1 MTKYLL
7 LISFQSGVHKY
18 SISHS
23 LVITDDTLHLQFD
36 SIKSSLFI
44 RTVRIELGQG
54 YFTL

>member
-23 LVITDDTLHLQFD
+23 LVITDDILHLQFD